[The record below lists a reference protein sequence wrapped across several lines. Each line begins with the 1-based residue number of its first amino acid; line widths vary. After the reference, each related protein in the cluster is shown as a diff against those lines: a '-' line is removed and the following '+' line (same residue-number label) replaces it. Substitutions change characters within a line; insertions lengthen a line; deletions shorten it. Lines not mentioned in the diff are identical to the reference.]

1 MKMFTS
7 KIFLRKMKV
16 PQNHSEKQASR
27 KTSIREDSKEKFKR
41 FIAPFQIVL
50 GQTSRYSFSSET
62 LRPIK
67 EQNYS
72 IITSPHKPTTFK
84 NDWHRISLLDIY
96 FSSILTYSSTLRKK

>member
-7 KIFLRKMKV
+7 NIFLRKIKV

-27 KTSIREDSKEKFKR
+27 KTSIREDSKEKFKW

-96 FSSILTYSSTLRKK
+96 FSSILTYSSTLGKK